1 MSTTQQVKKII
12 LQLLN
17 DEEIHEVK
25 EIKTFIASQTDDV
38 ITEGIT
44 AGCLKTM
51 TTSKI
56 IENVERGKYRLL
68 KREGINTEEIV
79 EETVEEND
87 CEKKVND
94 KMHEEIVA
102 LTKKYMEDALKII
115 NNIDI
120 TEENKELIFS
130 IMNLR
135 KKIDA
140 FFEEIKEFHL

>member
-1 MSTTQQVKKII
+1 MSTTQRVKKII

-17 DEEIHEVK
+17 DEEIHGVK
-25 EIKTFIASQTDDV
+25 EIKAFIASQTDDV
-38 ITEGIT
+38 ITEGII

-51 TTSKI
+51 TTGKI

-68 KREGINTEEIV
+68 KKEGINSQEIV
-79 EETVEEND
+79 EEAVEEND

-94 KMHEEIVA
+94 KMHEEIVL

-130 IMNLR
+130 IMDLR
-135 KKIDA
+135 KKIDT

>member
-1 MSTTQQVKKII
+1 MSTTQRVKKII

-17 DEEIHEVK
+17 DEEIHGVK
-25 EIKTFIASQTDDV
+25 EIKAFIASQTDDV
-38 ITEGIT
+38 ITEGVT

-51 TTSKI
+51 TTGKI
-56 IENVERGKYRLL
+56 IEIVERGKYRLL

-94 KMHEEIVA
+94 KMHEEIVL

-130 IMNLR
+130 IMDLR
-135 KKIDA
+135 KKIDT

>member
-12 LQLLN
+12 LQFLM
-17 DEEIHEVK
+17 DEEIHGVK
-25 EIKTFIASQTDDV
+25 EIKAFITSQSDDV
-38 ITEGIT
+38 ITEGVI

-51 TTSKI
+51 TTGKI

-68 KREGINTEEIV
+68 KREGINTEKIV
-79 EETVEEND
+79 EEAVEEND

-94 KMHEEIVA
+94 KMHEEIVL
-102 LTKKYMEDALKII
+102 LTRKYMEDALKII

-130 IMNLR
+130 IMDLR
-135 KKIDA
+135 KKIDT